1 MKKILSITLASAMLV
16 LSSCG
21 DASENASKDA
31 AKDANA
37 SDETSTTAPSDN
49 SGKKSFC
56 DCMEIATQNPNLDS
70 APAGCEWLDKLSE
83 AEAEDEIRNAIN
95 DCADNLPEGMADMLE
110 STMEDMDDMGDIDDM
125 DDYEAEM
132 QKAQDEYDAEMNKA
146 MKEYDA
152 EMQKAMDE
160 IDGM

>member
-21 DASENASKDA
+21 DASENATKDA
-31 AKDANA
+31 E
-37 SDETSTTAPSDN
+37 SSSETTSTSPSSDDN
-49 SGKKSFC
+49 TDENKDQKSLC
-56 DCMEIATQNPNLDS
+56 DCMEMSINDPNGNLD
-70 APAGCEWLDKLSE
+70 GCDWISEEYEFESYAIKQVMIDCPDILSE
-83 AEAEDEIRNAIN
+83 E
-95 DCADNLPEGMADMLE
+95 MVE
-110 STMEDMDDMGDIDDM
+110 SMQEESDAY